1 MCYIMLVQC
10 FELQGRHFT
19 FPLLLLI
26 VTYLYKKQLWLI
38 SHLRTIINKHLNKV
52 TYFDHAAISVTDC
65 VLFAMREKKADEST
79 VMTIVA
85 SCCSS
90 ETVHH
95 VGSSAVSLLI
105 HPEPKL
111 SANKEVT
118 LCTSITI
125 LPPPPP
131 PTPFIIASENQQDP
145 PPPPPKK
152 NPTTINQ

>member
-1 MCYIMLVQC
+1 MFIIMCYIMLVQC

-26 VTYLYKKQLWLI
+26 VTYLYKKQLWLT
-38 SHLRTIINKHLNKV
+38 SHLRTVINKHLNKV
-52 TYFDHAAISVTDC
+52 TYSDHAAISVTDC

-79 VMTIVA
+79 VMTTVA

-95 VGSSAVSLLI
+95 VGSSAVSLLS

-118 LCTSITI
+118 LCTPITI
-125 LPPPPP
+125 LPPPT
-131 PTPFIIASENQQDP
+131 PTPFIIA
-145 PPPPPKK
+145 
-152 NPTTINQ
+152 